1 MKKFLFIASLIA
13 GFFIL
18 HSCVDPNS
26 LVNSNASTL
35 TGPRILS
42 RVDSSGVTLA
52 KYHLTNSKLTG
63 ATTFTYD
70 SPSTNPTVGTVSLIY
85 SGSKISV
92 FEYLSVQPAVNGQ
105 NFPYKNVIKLM
116 YDTSGKVTN
125 TILEEYITTPTMG
138 TVPGRRL
145 VGTLTYNSS
154 GKIIKQFQKIGTPT
168 GGIFNY
174 SMYSED
180 NITYTG
186 DNISG
191 VETIWGTL
199 DSAGNPSGTPAMF
212 SKTAATNF
220 DTKISPYTTLPK
232 EFNICWG
239 VIQGFGF
246 IYLNPNNHSS
256 LTFTN
261 YIGGIPVTTTQS
273 FQYQYDAQNY
283 PTSSNHQDFI
293 YQAL

>member
-26 LVNSNASTL
+26 LVNTNSI

-42 RVDSSGVTLA
+42 RVDSSGVTQQ

-70 SPSTNPTVGTVSLIY
+70 ASSPNPTVGTISLIY
-85 SGSKISV
+85 SGNKISV
-92 FEYLSVQPAVNGQ
+92 FEYLSAPPAVNGQ
-105 NFPYKNVIKLM
+105 NFQYKNVIKLM

-125 TILEEYITTPTMG
+125 TILEEYITTPTTG

-154 GKIIKQFQKIGTPT
+154 GKVIKQFQKIGTPA

-186 DNISG
+186 ENISG
-191 VETIWGTL
+191 VETFWGTL
-199 DSAGNPSGTPAMF
+199 DSAGNPSGTPGMF
-212 SKTAATNF
+212 SKMTAENF
-220 DTKISPYTTLPK
+220 DTKINPYTTLPK

-246 IYLNPNNHSS
+246 IYLNPNNHSK
-256 LTFTN
+256 LTYTN
-261 YIGGIPVTTTQS
+261 YVSGASATTVQN

-283 PTSSNHQDFI
+283 PTSSNNQDFI